1 MMLIDCAIVA
11 IRKTSVSARSQY
23 PLSKTPPA
31 MGARNIAATVPR
43 RIRAARSGPDLGI
56 KSLAE
61 EPARAEHEN
70 RKQQAETDRIAITGI
85 EQDRG
90 EILDDADDQPGDQC
104 ARDAA
109 EAAEDHD
116 DEGLH
121 RVGVAKHRGKGE
133 IDGDQRAGSTC
144 HRGAYREGDGIDV
157 VDVDAD

>member
-11 IRKTSVSARSQY
+11 IRKTSVSAPSQY
-23 PLSKTPPA
+23 PLRKITHA
-31 MGARNIAATVPR
+31 LVARNIAATMPR

-61 EPARAEHEN
+61 QPARAEHEN
-70 RKQQAETDRIAITGI
+70 RKQQAEADRIAITGI

-109 EAAEDHD
+109 EAAEDND

-121 RVGVAKHRGKGE
+121 RVGVPEHRGNGE
-133 IDGDQRAGSTC
+133 IEGNQRAGST
-144 HRGAYREGDGIDV
+144 R
-157 VDVDAD
+157 